1 MAERLLPRGGSLFT
15 NVITAAPYT
24 LAATFASF
32 TGISPTENGV
42 SGWLINPRKKARPE
56 FKTLFDVASSQ
67 GHFSTVLAS
76 PGRQFF
82 PARSLDELF
91 DVRSADEVISRLG
104 ENVQANRGASR
115 FTYIHLDWLHDA
127 RIQLGAGGTFQQ
139 YRQEF
144 WKLQGSISKL
154 IRYMQRISDYVVV
167 SSDHGMLASDER
179 AGSNHEDFTGNNLT
193 NKTLR
198 TFVWLSEKLDE
209 SRSSLELRSS
219 LDLFPTI
226 SRYLGSPQKSRDS
239 EDLLTAS
246 LPGRKV
252 WSETGGL
259 YSSPFRSNTFSV
271 QDDSLK
277 ATVALRS
284 IRGRV
289 LQFRPQLFDLKK
301 DPEELKNIFWSHYSV
316 NNQEEDP
323 LTRFGMDFGLR
334 TDVRN
339 KGGPRGSSRAHRCQ
353 KPNAGI
359 RRKLRGHELRFQV
372 VRLEFI
378 FGAAK
383 SRFRL
388 AFFGALD
395 HGWAG
400 RANFPR

>member
-1 MAERLLPRGGSLFT
+1 MAKRLLPRGGSLFT

-32 TGISPTENGV
+32 TGLSPAENGV

-56 FKTLFDVASSQ
+56 VKTLFDVASDE
-67 GHFSTVLAS
+67 GHFSAVLATPS
-76 PGRQFF
+76 RQFF
-82 PARSLDELF
+82 PARSLDEF
-91 DVRSADEVISRLG
+91 FAVKNADEVISWLR
-104 ENVQANRGASR
+104 ESDKANLGASR

-139 YRQEF
+139 YREEF
-144 WKLQGSISKL
+144 RNLQKDLSK
-154 IRYMQRISDYVVV
+154 IIDQMERISDHVVV

-198 TFVWLSEKLDE
+198 TFVWLSEKLDRNH
-209 SRSSLELRSS
+209 SPLELRSS

-226 SRYLGSPQKSRDS
+226 SRYLGSPQKTRDS
-239 EDLLTAS
+239 EDFLTAS

-259 YSSPFRSNTFSV
+259 YSSPFRSNSFSV

-289 LQFRPQLFDLKK
+289 MQFRPQLFDLKK

-334 TDVRN
+334 TGVRN
-339 KGGPRGSSRAHRCQ
+339 KGGPRGSSRAHRRQ
-353 KPNAGI
+353 EPNAVI
-359 RRKLRGHELRFQV
+359 KRKLRGRELRFQV